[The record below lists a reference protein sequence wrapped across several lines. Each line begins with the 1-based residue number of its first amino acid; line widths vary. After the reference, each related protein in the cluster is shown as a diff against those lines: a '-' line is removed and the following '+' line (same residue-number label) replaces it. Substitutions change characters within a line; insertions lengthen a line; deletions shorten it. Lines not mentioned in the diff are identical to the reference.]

1 MGNTKLNFET
11 IRTIPQYSAKGE
23 ESGNLFVADKTK
35 IKGITLIALVLT
47 IVILLILMGITINML
62 FGENGIITNAQEA
75 AFKSEIAKV
84 DEVFNLYLNSK
95 KWKI

>member
-11 IRTIPQYSAKGE
+11 IRTTPQYSAKGE
-23 ESGNLFVADKTK
+23 ESDNLFVADKTK
-35 IKGITLIALVLT
+35 IKGITLIAL
-47 IVILLILMGITINML
+47 VILLILMGITINML